1 VILVGVALAALY
13 VVGILCVRRPWPA
26 ARSAAFLTGCGA
38 LGVSAFTSSS
48 SFTGHMVEH
57 VLIGMVAPVLF
68 VLGAPITL
76 ALQAFRPSSARSL
89 RRLLHSPGAR
99 ALTHP
104 LIAWGIFGVTLV
116 VLVFSP
122 VLEWSVHHDAVH
134 ALVHVHFLLA
144 GYLFVA
150 TMLVIDPVPHPL
162 PHGARLFAVLL
173 AIPFHAIVGMAL
185 ATASQPLFPSLYPT
199 LSDQRAAAALLWAS
213 GELFTV
219 VLAGLVARQWWLAD
233 ARAAARFDRAQQVP
247 LEVGVADDA
256 V

>member
-1 VILVGVALAALY
+1 MLVGVALAALY
-13 VVGILCVRRPWPA
+13 LVGVRRVRRPWPA
-26 ARSAAFLTGCGA
+26 GRTVAFVAGAAVLAF
-38 LGVSAFTSSS
+38 SAFPSSS
-48 SFTGHMVEH
+48 SFTGHMLEH
-57 VLIGMVAPVLF
+57 VVIGMVAPVLF

-76 ALQAFRPSSARSL
+76 ALQALRPSSARSL
-89 RRLLHSPGAR
+89 RRLLHTPGAR
-99 ALTHP
+99 VLTHP
-104 LIAWGIFGVTLV
+104 LVAWVIFGVTLV

-122 VLEWSVHHDAVH
+122 LLEWSVHHDAVH
-134 ALVHVHFLLA
+134 ALVHLHFLFA

-162 PHGARLFAVLL
+162 PPGARLFAVLL

-185 ATASQPLFPSLYPT
+185 ATASHPLFPSVYPT

-219 VLAGLVARQWWLAD
+219 LLAGVVARQWWLAD
-233 ARAAARFDRAQQVP
+233 ERAAARFDRAQQVP
-247 LEVGVADDA
+247 LEVGIADDL